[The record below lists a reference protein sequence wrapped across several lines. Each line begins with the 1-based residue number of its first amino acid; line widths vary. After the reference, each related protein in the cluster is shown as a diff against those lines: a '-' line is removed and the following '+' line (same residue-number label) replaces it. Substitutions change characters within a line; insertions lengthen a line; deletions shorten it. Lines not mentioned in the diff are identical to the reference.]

1 MFTLSRIAVV
11 GLLVAAGLQTPLPE
25 VPAALKAPTGEKL
38 VFWAHAKGSQIY
50 VCQAG
55 TDQKVSWVLKGPEA
69 ELFDAKGQPIGHHS
83 AGPLWK
89 HNDGSQVTGKMVAR
103 QDAPEPDAIPWLLL
117 QASGHAGAGILSSVT
132 TIQRVHTKGGQPPA
146 TSGCDQSTQDKEVK
160 SQYSADYYFYA
171 PAK

>member
-1 MFTLSRIAVV
+1 MFILSGIAVV
-11 GLLVAAGLQTPLPE
+11 GLLVAAGSQTPSPE
-25 VPAALKAPTGEKL
+25 VPEALKAPAGEKL
-38 VFWAHAKGSQIY
+38 VFWVHATGAQIY

-55 TDQKVSWVLKGPEA
+55 ADQKLSWVLKGPEA

-117 QASGHAGAGILSSVT
+117 QAAGHAGTGALSSVT
-132 TIQRVHTKGGQPPA
+132 TIQRVHTKGGQPP
-146 TSGCDQSTQDKEVK
+146 TTGNCDSSSQGKEAK
-160 SQYSADYYFYA
+160 IQYSADYYFYA
-171 PAK
+171 PGK